1 MQEKNRNILIGSI
14 LMISGAGLSVVL
26 TLVYGS
32 VFGRSLEA
40 YVGTLTA
47 DEAFAAELAASGMT
61 LDAVVEAMQGTLT
74 VLLVLAVLFQLVKIA
89 VGVWGL
95 RRAARPATAFVA
107 WGAVFLALG
116 LLGMM
121 FSGVTSVFGLCD
133 LAGGVL
139 GRGAEQAG
147 LPADAGGRAGRRGAA
162 GGRIRLAAGAQ
173 VNTAYQK
180 GERARCGFAP
190 FFVYVQPAR
199 KTSRPPRQTAVTG
212 TACSASAGR
221 AKGSWPRT
229 VKSARKPGAMRPLYP
244 SSKLARAPATV

>member
-14 LMISGAGLSVVL
+14 LMISGAGLSAVL

-139 GRGAEQAG
+139 GPG
-147 LPADAGGRAGRRGAA
+147 LFLWGGVQNKLAFRRM
-162 GGRIRLAAGAQ
+162 LAA
-173 VNTAYQK
+173 
-180 GERARCGFAP
+180 ERAAEE
-190 FFVYVQPAR
+190 QQADE
-199 KTSRPPRQTAVTG
+199 SAWPPVR
-212 TACSASAGR
+212 R
-221 AKGSWPRT
+221 
-229 VKSARKPGAMRPLYP
+229 
-244 SSKLARAPATV
+244 

>member
-121 FSGVTSVFGLCD
+121 FSGVASVFGLCD

-139 GRGAEQAG
+139 GPG
-147 LPADAGGRAGRRGAA
+147 LFLWGGVQNKLAFRRM
-162 GGRIRLAAGAQ
+162 LA
-173 VNTAYQK
+173 V
-180 GERARCGFAP
+180 ERAAE
-190 FFVYVQPAR
+190 VQQADE
-199 KTSRPPRQTAVTG
+199 SAWPPVR
-212 TACSASAGR
+212 R
-221 AKGSWPRT
+221 
-229 VKSARKPGAMRPLYP
+229 
-244 SSKLARAPATV
+244 